1 MDNNSTDV
9 IGLLCLK
16 SNWIQIKLI
25 NMYKPLAQ
33 CLAHNKHDK
42 SGSYYYYEQVYT
54 GEEKGMLDK
63 VV

>member
-1 MDNNSTDV
+1 
-9 IGLLCLK
+9 
-16 SNWIQIKLI
+16 
-25 NMYKPLAQ
+25 MYKPLAQ

-63 VV
+63 VVLTMYRSG